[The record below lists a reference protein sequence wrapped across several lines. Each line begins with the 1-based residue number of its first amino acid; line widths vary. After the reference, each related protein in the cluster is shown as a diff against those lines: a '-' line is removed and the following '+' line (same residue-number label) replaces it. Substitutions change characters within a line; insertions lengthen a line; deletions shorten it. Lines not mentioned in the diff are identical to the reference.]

1 MAKNPDFTV
10 QQVDIGFDSRGK
22 PISESKFLA
31 ELVKEANDGEKL
43 RKALIFAWKHF
54 GPFVGHFLFND
65 KGLISRSSSLEAS
78 KSSLEL
84 PPSDMVFL
92 TFVAIAEHSYA
103 GKFEKV
109 AWSVAFTY
117 KSIPFAF
124 SLQKF
129 GLKLYHHKD
138 FSPPEALP
146 KEMLRALSRAMK
158 IVAKLCQPLV
168 NEQIRSG
175 NVTIANSF
183 LQLDKMYR
191 YFRGQAEENFAP
203 KPKPAEPRLEGVAA
217 SLTELWRRR
226 DAANY
231 NASAM
236 IDAYFS
242 RLEHL
247 LILILPFMNY
257 DRTKHDLVRLMGAV
271 WSEKFKAVFNLS
283 TNPTARSLYERLV
296 ALRERNR
303 NPISHGNFQK
313 NGKSLYFHFPAGA
326 ISCQLSSTVAEQS
339 NSITKLNESEF
350 KELCAFF
357 DEVDAFFE
365 TGPAEYGYQYAM
377 SGLDV
382 AFDENSLD
390 GYMNAAQN
398 HESLKDFINYQSEI
412 NAINMNMDW

>member
-1 MAKNPDFTV
+1 MAKNPEFTV
-10 QQVDIGFDSRGK
+10 QQIDIGFDSRGK

-31 ELVKEANDGEKL
+31 ELAKDAKDGEKL

-54 GPFVGHFLFND
+54 GPSVGHFLFNET
-65 KGLISRSSSLEAS
+65 GLISRSNSLEAS

-92 TFVAIAEHSYA
+92 TFVAIAEHSHA

-138 FSPPEALP
+138 FSPPEGLP

-158 IVAKLCQPLV
+158 IVAKLCQPV
-168 NEQIRSG
+168 VDEQIRGG

-191 YFRGQAEENFAP
+191 YFREQAEENFAP
-203 KPKPAEPRLEGVAA
+203 KPKPAEPKLEGLAA
-217 SLTELWRRR
+217 SLTELWRRS
-226 DAANY
+226 AAGNY

-271 WSEKFKAVFNLS
+271 WSDKFKAVFNLS
-283 TNPTARSLYERLV
+283 TDATARSLYERLV
-296 ALRERNR
+296 SLRERNR
-303 NPISHGNFQK
+303 NPVSHGNFQK
-313 NGKSLYFHFPAGA
+313 YGKSLYFHFPAGA

-339 NSITKLNESEF
+339 NSITKLNESKF

-382 AFDENSLD
+382 AFDENSLK
-390 GYMNAAQN
+390 GYKGAAQDR
-398 HESLKDFINYQSEI
+398 ESLKDFINYQAEI